1 MLTRLQSKKGQTA
14 SVLPWSPRALSDA
27 AAYAFTLDEDP
38 DTNDRL
44 FQWDVAASLSRSA
57 THFGVGTTRL
67 CPVITEAKPE
77 GCTRLTVVLDM
88 DETLVFSRLS
98 ECASDLSLR
107 FEAEGHSCSV
117 AVFFRPF
124 LEPFLRL
131 LSRHFEVV
139 LFTAADKTYAE
150 RVLDAIDVTG
160 TIFSRRLY
168 RDSCVSVDGKFVKD
182 LRVLGR
188 DLARTV
194 ILDDSPISYAF
205 QVDNAVPIAPWRG
218 DRTDV
223 TLPKVAAY
231 LLTLSL
237 ESDVRRAL
245 MKRFGLRSNFER
257 RKISSENSIRGS

>member
-1 MLTRLQSKKGQTA
+1 MLTRLQRKMNKIAPVILST
-14 SVLPWSPRALSDA
+14 PPALTDE
-27 AAYAFTLDEDP
+27 AAYAFTLDEDSE
-38 DTNDRL
+38 TNDRL
-44 FQWDVAASLSRSA
+44 FQWNIAASLSRVA
-57 THFGVGTTRL
+57 THSSVGTADPR
-67 CPVITEAKPE
+67 PVIAEAEPE
-77 GCTRLTVVLDM
+77 GIARLTLVLDM
-88 DETLVFSRLS
+88 DETLVFSRLGES
-98 ECASDLSLR
+98 ASDLSLR
-107 FEAEGHSCSV
+107 FEGEGHSCSV
-117 AVFFRPF
+117 AVSFRPF

-150 RVLDAIDVTG
+150 RVLDAIDATG

-168 RDSCVSVDGKFVKD
+168 RDSCVFVDGKFVKD

-218 DRTDV
+218 DRTDD

-231 LLTLSL
+231 LLTLSR

-245 MKRFGLRSNFER
+245 SNRFGLRSSFER
-257 RKISSENSIRGS
+257 REPES

>member
-1 MLTRLQSKKGQTA
+1 MLST
-14 SVLPWSPRALSDA
+14 PPALTDE

-38 DTNDRL
+38 ETNDRM
-44 FQWDVAASLSRSA
+44 FQWNIAASLSRVA
-57 THFGVGTTRL
+57 TPPHPL
-67 CPVITEAKPE
+67 ITEAEPE
-77 GCTRLTVVLDM
+77 GSARLTLVLDM
-88 DETLVFSRLS
+88 DETLVFSRLGDYP
-98 ECASDLSLR
+98 SDLSLR
-107 FEAEGHSCSV
+107 FEGEGHSCSV
-117 AVFFRPF
+117 SVSFRPF

-150 RVLDAIDVTG
+150 RVLDAIDATG
-160 TIFSRRLY
+160 TIFGRRLY
-168 RDSCVSVDGKFVKD
+168 RDSCVFVDGKFVKD
-182 LRVLGR
+182 LRVLGG

-218 DRTDV
+218 DLTDD

-231 LLTLSL
+231 LLTLSR

-245 MKRFGLRSNFER
+245 SNRFGLRSNFER
-257 RKISSENSIRGS
+257 RERGFRGS